1 MTRELDAAGHVE
13 KARSFLEEASAAD
26 PNGLPRAMIHV
37 CYYAMYHAVA
47 AALIAAHGSAPTSH
61 GRAIHKGSALLAER
75 LGPEGEQAGE
85 SIYRAYQLRLLVDY
99 SVDPD
104 HLVDR
109 ASRLREEAEQVLASC
124 HKLLDGA

>member
-26 PNGLPRAMIHV
+26 QNGLPRAIIHV

-47 AALIAAHGSAPTSH
+47 AALMGAHGSAPTNH
-61 GRAIHKGSALLAER
+61 GRAIHKGSTLLAER

-99 SVDPD
+99 SIDPD

-109 ASRLREEAEQVLASC
+109 AVSLREEAEQVLAC
-124 HKLLDGA
+124 CTKLLDGA

>member
-1 MTRELDAAGHVE
+1 MA
-13 KARSFLEEASAAD
+13 KARGFLEEASAAD
-26 PNGLPRAMIHV
+26 PNGLPRATVHV

-47 AALIAAHGSAPTSH
+47 AALVGAHGSAPTSH

-75 LGPEGEQAGE
+75 LGHEGEQAGE

-109 ASRLREEAEQVLASC
+109 ALRLREEAEQVLAAC
-124 HKLLDGA
+124 MKLLDGA